1 MNKVDA
7 KHYRRQTRFK
17 FLRRQRKI
25 ETATRQNL
33 NLARILYILAHPS
46 YPSLQIQM
54 DFYSI
59 TVPAPA
65 PEDFDNMHLIQL
77 AQIETWNNDIMEIH
91 WRPASRQIL
100 ISIDDECI
108 VQPDHI
114 NIVTSIATLFSCDDY
129 QIRIKD
135 LAIGNDGATPE
146 ELWSLYNSNWVYYA
160 ENNVS
165 LQFRADVDYDAD
177 SAPQWVDIVPDSQ
190 PFAPMPYTMLD

>member
-1 MNKVDA
+1 
-7 KHYRRQTRFK
+7 
-17 FLRRQRKI
+17 
-25 ETATRQNL
+25 
-33 NLARILYILAHPS
+33 
-46 YPSLQIQM
+46 M

-59 TVPAPA
+59 NVPP
-65 PEDFDNMHLIQL
+65 PPVEEFDNTHLIQL

-100 ISIDDECI
+100 ISIDDEWI
-108 VQPDHI
+108 VQPDTI

-129 QIRIKD
+129 QIRITN

-160 ENNVS
+160 ENNAS

-190 PFAPMPYTMLD
+190 PLAPLPDILLD

>member
-1 MNKVDA
+1 
-7 KHYRRQTRFK
+7 
-17 FLRRQRKI
+17 
-25 ETATRQNL
+25 
-33 NLARILYILAHPS
+33 
-46 YPSLQIQM
+46 M

-59 TVPAPA
+59 NVPP
-65 PEDFDNMHLIQL
+65 PPVEEFDNMHLIQL

-100 ISIDDECI
+100 ISIDDEWI
-108 VQPDHI
+108 VQPDTI

-129 QIRIKD
+129 QIRITN

-160 ENNVS
+160 ENNAA

-190 PFAPMPYTMLD
+190 PLAPLPDILLD

>member
-1 MNKVDA
+1 
-7 KHYRRQTRFK
+7 
-17 FLRRQRKI
+17 
-25 ETATRQNL
+25 
-33 NLARILYILAHPS
+33 
-46 YPSLQIQM
+46 M

-59 TVPAPA
+59 NVPAPA
-65 PEDFDNMHLIQL
+65 PEDFDNVHLIQL

-100 ISIDDECI
+100 ISIDDEWI
-108 VQPDHI
+108 VQPDDI

-129 QIRIKD
+129 QIRITN

-146 ELWSLYNSNWVYYA
+146 ELWSLYNSNWVYYG
-160 ENNVS
+160 ENNAA

-190 PFAPMPYTMLD
+190 PLAPLPDILLD

>member
-1 MNKVDA
+1 MNNVDA
-7 KHYRRQTRFK
+7 KHYRRPTRFK
-17 FLRRQRKI
+17 FLPRWRKI
-25 ETATRQNL
+25 ETPTDKKV
-33 NLARILYILAHPS
+33 NLARILYILPLLTSPS
-46 YPSLQIQM
+46 FQM

-59 TVPAPA
+59 NVPAPA

-108 VQPDHI
+108 VQPDDI

-129 QIRIKD
+129 QIRITN

-146 ELWSLYNSNWVYYA
+146 ELWSLYNSNWVYYG
-160 ENNVS
+160 ENNAA

-190 PFAPMPYTMLD
+190 PLAPLPDILLD

>member
-7 KHYRRQTRFK
+7 KHYQPQSRFK
-17 FLRRQRKI
+17 FLRRRRKI
-25 ETATRQNL
+25 ETTTDKKV
-33 NLARILYILAHPS
+33 NLARILYILPLLTSPS
-46 YPSLQIQM
+46 FQM

-59 TVPAPA
+59 NVPAPA

-177 SAPQWVDIVPDSQ
+177 SAPQWADIVPDSQ